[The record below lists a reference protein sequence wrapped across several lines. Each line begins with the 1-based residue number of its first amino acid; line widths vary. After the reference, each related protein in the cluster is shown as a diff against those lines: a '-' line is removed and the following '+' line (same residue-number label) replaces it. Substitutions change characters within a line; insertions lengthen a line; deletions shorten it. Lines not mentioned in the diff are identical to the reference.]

1 MNNQEKPTNDTP
13 FPVEQEW
20 QVHIPKPSANEDE
33 YDPSEMGSDFYSPTP
48 SEFKDDMDWMAGN
61 TSDYEDLDFFD
72 ILDIFCDIVSW
83 F

>member
-1 MNNQEKPTNDTP
+1 MSEQKPINDTP
-13 FPVEQEW
+13 FSVEDEC
-20 QVHIPKPSANEDE
+20 QVEIPKPSANEDK

-48 SEFKDDMDWMAGN
+48 SEYQEDVDWMAGN
-61 TSDYEDLDFFD
+61 TSDYEDVDFFD